1 MNLNKSKRQVILLY
15 SCTIIGIFLGVLVSI
30 VNTRFLDPSSYGDV
44 RYVNNIIAFF
54 SGIFLLGYF
63 VSGSR
68 LLALAKDKEE
78 ANRIKGG
85 LVFILGIT
93 VVLMI
98 FVTLISGFIHDYYLH
113 KKFYYLFYLVV
124 PVCGSTLLLN
134 YINTS
139 SQGDNS
145 ITTIAFARL
154 LPQFI
159 YLIIAFLVY
168 KYSGASAEK
177 MLLLQNGI
185 AVIVLLL
192 LVFKNSPNFSSLK
205 TTLKKLKNENKQYGL
220 QVYYGSLA
228 NVSVQYIA
236 GVSLGVF
243 GNDNTNVG
251 YYTLALTVTSP
262 LMMLPNV
269 IGTTYF
275 KQFAHQSFIPR
286 KLLLGTYLM
295 SIASLCAFI
304 ILIYPIVDIL
314 YNDSYANVAF
324 YASVM
329 AIGFTLHGLGDVFNR
344 FLGAHGKG
352 VFLRN
357 AAWISGSVS
366 LLGFTIGI
374 YYYGITAAII
384 TRILSSS
391 IYYFYMLFY
400 YRKFRKTAQN
410 VNYKG

>member
-30 VNTRFLDPSSYGDV
+30 VNTRFLEPSSYGDV

-54 SGIFLLGYF
+54 SGIFLFGYF

-68 LLALAKDKEE
+68 LLALAKDKDE
-78 ANRIKGG
+78 ANKIKGG

-93 VVLMI
+93 IILMI
-98 FVTLISGFIHDYYLH
+98 VVMLISGFIHDYCLH

-185 AVIVLLL
+185 ALIILLFL
-192 LVFKNSPNFSSLK
+192 IFKNSPNFSSLK
-205 TTLKKLKNENKQYGL
+205 QTLYKLKDENKQYGL

-228 NVSVQYIA
+228 NVSIQYIA

-329 AIGFTLHGLGDVFNR
+329 ALGFTLHGLGDVYNR

-352 VFLRN
+352 SYLRN
-357 AAWISGSVS
+357 AAWISGFIS
-366 LLGFTIGI
+366 LVGYTIGI
-374 YYYGITAAII
+374 YFYGITAAII

-391 IYYFYMLFY
+391 IYYFSLLFY
-400 YRKFRKTAQN
+400 YLNSATKCI
-410 VNYKG
+410 VCC

>member
-30 VNTRFLDPSSYGDV
+30 VNTRFLEPSSYGDV

-54 SGIFLLGYF
+54 SGIFLFGYF

-68 LLALAKDKEE
+68 LLALAKDKDE
-78 ANRIKGG
+78 ANKIKGG

-93 VVLMI
+93 IILMI
-98 FVTLISGFIHDYYLH
+98 VVMLISGFIHDYCLH

-185 AVIVLLL
+185 ALIILLFL
-192 LVFKNSPNFSSLK
+192 IFKNSPNFSSLK
-205 TTLKKLKNENKQYGL
+205 QTLYKLKDENKQYGL

-228 NVSVQYIA
+228 NVSIQYIA

-329 AIGFTLHGLGDVFNR
+329 AIGFTLHGLGDVYNR

-352 VFLRN
+352 TYLRN
-357 AAWISGSVS
+357 AAWISGFIS
-366 LLGFTIGI
+366 LVGYTIGI
-374 YYYGITAAII
+374 YFYGITAAII

-391 IYYFYMLFY
+391 IYYFSLLFY
-400 YRKFRKTAQN
+400 YRKFRGMNRN
-410 VNYKG
+410 VVC

>member
-30 VNTRFLDPSSYGDV
+30 VNTRFLEPSSYGDV

-54 SGIFLLGYF
+54 SGIFLFGYF

-68 LLALAKDKEE
+68 LLALAKDKDE
-78 ANRIKGG
+78 ANKIKGG

-93 VVLMI
+93 IILMI
-98 FVTLISGFIHDYYLH
+98 VVMLISGFIHDYCLH

-185 AVIVLLL
+185 ALIILLFL
-192 LVFKNSPNFSSLK
+192 IFKNSPNFSSLK
-205 TTLKKLKNENKQYGL
+205 QTLYKLKDENKQYGL

-228 NVSVQYIA
+228 NVSIQYIA

-329 AIGFTLHGLGDVFNR
+329 AIGFTLHGLGDVYNR

-352 VFLRN
+352 TYLRN
-357 AAWISGSVS
+357 AAWISGFIS
-366 LLGFTIGI
+366 LVGYTIGI
-374 YYYGITAAII
+374 YFYGITAAIV

-391 IYYFYMLFY
+391 IYYFSLLFY
-400 YRKFRKTAQN
+400 YRKFRGMNRN
-410 VNYKG
+410 VVC

>member
-1 MNLNKSKRQVILLY
+1 M
-15 SCTIIGIFLGVLVSI
+15 I
-30 VNTRFLDPSSYGDV
+30 VV
-44 RYVNNIIAFF
+44 
-54 SGIFLLGYF
+54 
-63 VSGSR
+63 
-68 LLALAKDKEE
+68 
-78 ANRIKGG
+78 
-85 LVFILGIT
+85 
-93 VVLMI
+93 M
-98 FVTLISGFIHDYYLH
+98 LISGFIHDYCLH

-154 LPQFI
+154 LPQLI
-159 YLIIAFLVY
+159 YIIIAFLVY

-185 AVIVLLL
+185 AVIILLL
-192 LVFKNSPNFSSLK
+192 LIFKNSPNFSSLK
-205 TTLKKLKNENKQYGL
+205 QTLYKLKDENKQYGL

-228 NVSVQYIA
+228 NLSIQYIA

-329 AIGFTLHGLGDVFNR
+329 AIGFTLHGLGDVYNR

-352 VFLRN
+352 SYLRN
-357 AAWISGSVS
+357 AAWISGFIS
-366 LLGFTIGI
+366 LVGYTIGI
-374 YYYGITAAII
+374 YFYGITAAII

-391 IYYFYMLFY
+391 IYYFSLLFY
-400 YRKFRKTAQN
+400 YRKFREMNRN
-410 VNYKG
+410 VIC

>member
-30 VNTRFLDPSSYGDV
+30 VNTRFLEPSSYGDV

-54 SGIFLLGYF
+54 SGIFLFGYF

-68 LLALAKDKEE
+68 LLALAKDKDE
-78 ANRIKGG
+78 ANKIKGG

-93 VVLMI
+93 IILMI
-98 FVTLISGFIHDYYLH
+98 VVMLISGFIHDYCLH

-185 AVIVLLL
+185 ALIILLFL
-192 LVFKNSPNFSSLK
+192 IFKNSPNFSSLK
-205 TTLKKLKNENKQYGL
+205 QTLYKLKDENKQYGL

-228 NVSVQYIA
+228 NVSIQYIA

-329 AIGFTLHGLGDVFNR
+329 AIGFTLHGLGDVYNR

-352 VFLRN
+352 TYLRN
-357 AAWISGSVS
+357 AAWISGFIS
-366 LLGFTIGI
+366 LVGYTIGI
-374 YYYGITAAII
+374 YFYGITAAII

-391 IYYFYMLFY
+391 IYYFSLLFY
-400 YRKFRKTAQN
+400 YRKFREMNRN
-410 VNYKG
+410 VVC

>member
-30 VNTRFLDPSSYGDV
+30 VNTRFLEPSSYGDV

-54 SGIFLLGYF
+54 SGIFLFGYF

-68 LLALAKDKEE
+68 LLALAKDKDE
-78 ANRIKGG
+78 ANKIKGG

-93 VVLMI
+93 IILMI
-98 FVTLISGFIHDYYLH
+98 VVMLISGFIHDYCLH

-185 AVIVLLL
+185 ALIILLFL
-192 LVFKNSPNFSSLK
+192 IFKNSPNFSSLK
-205 TTLKKLKNENKQYGL
+205 QTLYKLKDENKQYGL

-228 NVSVQYIA
+228 NVSIQYIA

-329 AIGFTLHGLGDVFNR
+329 ALGFTLHGLGDVYNR

-352 VFLRN
+352 SYLRN
-357 AAWISGSVS
+357 AAWISGFIS
-366 LLGFTIGI
+366 LVGYTIGI
-374 YYYGITAAII
+374 YFYGITAAII

-391 IYYFYMLFY
+391 IYYFSLLFY
-400 YRKFRKTAQN
+400 YRKFREMNRN
-410 VNYKG
+410 VVC

>member
-1 MNLNKSKRQVILLY
+1 MNLNKSKQQVILLY

-30 VNTRFLDPSSYGDV
+30 VNTRFLEPSSYGDV

-54 SGIFLLGYF
+54 SGIFLFGYF

-68 LLALAKDKEE
+68 LLALAKDKDE
-78 ANRIKGG
+78 ANKIKGG

-93 VVLMI
+93 IILMI
-98 FVTLISGFIHDYYLH
+98 VVMLISGFIHDYCLH

-185 AVIVLLL
+185 ALIILLFL
-192 LVFKNSPNFSSLK
+192 IFKNSPNFSSLK
-205 TTLKKLKNENKQYGL
+205 QTLYKLKDENKQYGL

-228 NVSVQYIA
+228 NVSIQYIA

-275 KQFAHQSFIPR
+275 KQFAHQFFIPR

-329 AIGFTLHGLGDVFNR
+329 AIGFTLHGLGDVYNR

-352 VFLRN
+352 TYLRN
-357 AAWISGSVS
+357 AAWISGFIS
-366 LLGFTIGI
+366 LVGYTIGI
-374 YYYGITAAII
+374 YFYGITAAII

-391 IYYFYMLFY
+391 IYYFSLLFY
-400 YRKFRKTAQN
+400 YRKFRGMNRN
-410 VNYKG
+410 VVC

>member
-30 VNTRFLDPSSYGDV
+30 VNTRFLEPSSYGDV

-54 SGIFLLGYF
+54 SGIFLFGYF

-68 LLALAKDKEE
+68 LLALAKDKDE
-78 ANRIKGG
+78 ANKIKGG

-93 VVLMI
+93 IILMI
-98 FVTLISGFIHDYYLH
+98 VVMLISGFIHDYCLH

-185 AVIVLLL
+185 ALIILLFL
-192 LVFKNSPNFSSLK
+192 IFKNSPNFSSLK
-205 TTLKKLKNENKQYGL
+205 QTLYKLKDENKQYGL

-228 NVSVQYIA
+228 NVSIQYIA

-329 AIGFTLHGLGDVFNR
+329 ALGFTLHGLGDVYNR

-352 VFLRN
+352 TYLRN
-357 AAWISGSVS
+357 AAWISGFIS
-366 LLGFTIGI
+366 LVGYTIGI
-374 YYYGITAAII
+374 YFYGITAAII

-391 IYYFYMLFY
+391 IYYFSLLFY
-400 YRKFRKTAQN
+400 YRKFRGMNRN
-410 VNYKG
+410 VVC

>member
-30 VNTRFLDPSSYGDV
+30 VNTRFLEPSSYGDV

-54 SGIFLLGYF
+54 SGIFLFGYF

-68 LLALAKDKEE
+68 LLALAKDKDE
-78 ANRIKGG
+78 ANKIKGG

-93 VVLMI
+93 IILMI
-98 FVTLISGFIHDYYLH
+98 VVMLISGFIHDYCLH

-154 LPQFI
+154 LPQLI
-159 YLIIAFLVY
+159 YIIIAFLVY

-185 AVIVLLL
+185 AVIILLL
-192 LVFKNSPNFSSLK
+192 LIFKNSPNFSSLK
-205 TTLKKLKNENKQYGL
+205 QTLYKLKDENKKYGL

-228 NVSVQYIA
+228 NLSIQYIA

-329 AIGFTLHGLGDVFNR
+329 AIGFTLHGLGDVYNR

-352 VFLRN
+352 SYLRN
-357 AAWISGSVS
+357 AAWISGFIS
-366 LLGFTIGI
+366 LVGYTIGI
-374 YYYGITAAII
+374 YFYGITAAII

-391 IYYFYMLFY
+391 IYYFSLLFY
-400 YRKFRKTAQN
+400 YRKFRGMNRN
-410 VNYKG
+410 VVC

>member
-30 VNTRFLDPSSYGDV
+30 VNTRFLEPSSYGDV

-54 SGIFLLGYF
+54 SGIFLFGYF

-68 LLALAKDKEE
+68 LLALAKDKDE
-78 ANRIKGG
+78 ANKIKGG

-93 VVLMI
+93 IILMI
-98 FVTLISGFIHDYYLH
+98 VVMLISGFIHDYCLH

-154 LPQFI
+154 LPQLI
-159 YLIIAFLVY
+159 YIIIAFLVY

-185 AVIVLLL
+185 AVIILLL
-192 LVFKNSPNFSSLK
+192 LIFKNSPNFSSLK
-205 TTLKKLKNENKQYGL
+205 QTLYKLKDENKKYGL

-228 NVSVQYIA
+228 NLSIQYIA

-329 AIGFTLHGLGDVFNR
+329 AIGFTLHGLGDVYNR

-352 VFLRN
+352 SYLRN
-357 AAWISGSVS
+357 AAWISGFIS
-366 LLGFTIGI
+366 LVGYTIGI
-374 YYYGITAAII
+374 YFYGITAAII

-391 IYYFYMLFY
+391 IYYFSSLLS
-400 YRKFRKTAQN
+400 RKS
-410 VNYKG
+410 G